1 MGGACRT
8 TIANIIFLIKFEMF
22 KKNLEKLKQD
32 LSKNN
37 IDLAIITDD
46 DSIYYLTGY
55 FDFLHMSFGRPS
67 ILLVPKDADTVL
79 ITPLIDAHLIKKN
92 CPVDKI
98 ITWNDGVDNE
108 WREEL
113 PKYIKKNV
121 KVAIEKFKISTLVL
135 NYISSLYE
143 QQSFK
148 NISPNLDLIRMV
160 KTEEELK
167 IAKSAGKVAEAMMYA
182 GKDAIGHNV
191 PEYEVALATSQAGTR
206 KAAEILDKEFQESD
220 ISPVIHFLQIMASGE
235 DLPKTHHRSSTKLIK
250 DGEPVFLCF
259 CGMTNFHKFKLGFDR
274 TFWLKEIRDESQIK
288 TYETAVRSQKA
299 ALSVLGPGVK
309 AEDIHAAYADTIQS
323 AGYPYPTF
331 RCGRAT
337 GFSMLEEPQLVS
349 GNKTVLQPGMVFAVD
364 GSANEENFRAQVG
377 DSFIITENGYEQITN
392 FSKKIEDVII

>member
-1 MGGACRT
+1 
-8 TIANIIFLIKFEMF
+8 MF
-22 KKNLEKLKQD
+22 KNNLEKLKQD
-32 LSKNN
+32 LNKNN

-46 DSIYYLTGY
+46 DSIYYFTGY
-55 FDFLHMSFGRPS
+55 FDFLHMSFGRPTN
-67 ILLVPKDADTVL
+67 LLVPKNSDTLL
-79 ITPLIDAHLIKKN
+79 ITPLIDAHLVRKN
-92 CPVDKI
+92 CPVVKI

-113 PKYIKKNV
+113 PKYIKKNIN
-121 KVAIEKFKISTLVL
+121 VAIEKFKISTLVL
-135 NYISSLYE
+135 NYLSSLFE
-143 QQSFK
+143 QKLFK
-148 NISPNLDLIRMV
+148 NITPILDLIRMV
-160 KTEEELK
+160 KTKEELK
-167 IAKSAGKVAEAMMYA
+167 IARSAGKVAEAMMHA
-182 GKDAIGHNV
+182 GKDSIGHNV

-206 KAAEILDKEFQESD
+206 KAAEILENEFIESD
-220 ISPVIHFLQIMASGE
+220 ISPLIHFLQIMASGK

-250 DGEPVFLCF
+250 NGEPIFLCF

-288 TYETAVRSQKA
+288 TYETAVKSQKA

-309 AEDIHAAYADTIQS
+309 AEDVHAAYADTIQS

-349 GNKTVLQPGMVFAVD
+349 GNKTILQPGMVFAVD

-377 DSFIITENGYEQITN
+377 DSFIVTENGYEQITN
-392 FSKKIEDVII
+392 FSKKIEDLII

>member
-1 MGGACRT
+1 
-8 TIANIIFLIKFEMF
+8 MF

-32 LSKNN
+32 LTKNN
-37 IDLAIITDD
+37 IDLAVITDD
-46 DSIYYLTGY
+46 DSIYYFTGY
-55 FDFLHMSFGRPS
+55 YDFLHMSFGRPTL
-67 ILLVPKDADTVL
+67 LLVPKDADTLL
-79 ITPLIDAHLIKKN
+79 ITPLIDAHLVKEN

-113 PKYIKKNV
+113 PKYIKKNTN
-121 KVAIEKFKISTLVL
+121 VAIEKLKISTLVL
-135 NYISSLYE
+135 NYISSLNE
-143 QQSFK
+143 QKLFK
-148 NISPNLDLIRMV
+148 NISPILDLIRMI

-167 IAKSAGKVAEAMMYA
+167 IAKSAGKVAEAMMHA

-206 KAAEILDKEFQESD
+206 KAAEILENEFKESN
-220 ISPVIHFLQIMASGE
+220 ISPLIHFLQIMASGK

-288 TYETAVRSQKA
+288 TYETAVQSQKA

-309 AEDIHAAYADTIQS
+309 AEDVHAAYAETIQS

-349 GNKTVLQPGMVFAVD
+349 GNKTILQPGMVFAVD

-392 FSKKIEDVII
+392 FSKKIEDLII

>member
-1 MGGACRT
+1 
-8 TIANIIFLIKFEMF
+8 MF

-32 LSKNN
+32 LTKNN
-37 IDLAIITDD
+37 IDLAVITDD
-46 DSIYYLTGY
+46 DSIYYFTGY
-55 FDFLHMSFGRPS
+55 YDFLHMSFGRPTL
-67 ILLVPKDADTVL
+67 LLVPKDADTLL
-79 ITPLIDAHLIKKN
+79 ITPLIDAHLVNEN

-113 PKYIKKNV
+113 PKYIKKNTN
-121 KVAIEKFKISTLVL
+121 VAIEKLKISTLVL

-143 QQSFK
+143 QKLFK
-148 NISPNLDLIRMV
+148 NISPILDLIRMI

-167 IAKSAGKVAEAMMYA
+167 IAKSAGKVAEAMMHA

-206 KAAEILDKEFQESD
+206 KAAEILENEFKESN
-220 ISPVIHFLQIMASGE
+220 ISPLIHFLQIMASGK

-250 DGEPVFLCF
+250 NGEPIFLCF

-288 TYETAVRSQKA
+288 TYETAVQSQKA

-309 AEDIHAAYADTIQS
+309 AEDVHAAYADTIQS

-337 GFSMLEEPQLVS
+337 GFSMLEEPQLVA
-349 GNKTVLQPGMVFAVD
+349 GNKTILQPGMVFAVD

-392 FSKKIEDVII
+392 FSKKIEDLII

>member
-1 MGGACRT
+1 
-8 TIANIIFLIKFEMF
+8 MF

-46 DSIYYLTGY
+46 DSIYYFTGY

-79 ITPLIDAHLIKKN
+79 ITPLIDAHLVKKN

-108 WREEL
+108 WRDEL
-113 PKYIKKNV
+113 PKYIEKNV
-121 KVAIEKFKISTLVL
+121 NVAIEKFKISTLVL

-143 QQSFK
+143 QESLK
-148 NISPNLDLIRMV
+148 NISPILDLIRMV
-160 KTEEELK
+160 KTEDELK

-288 TYETAVRSQKA
+288 TYETAVRSQQA

>member
-1 MGGACRT
+1 
-8 TIANIIFLIKFEMF
+8 MF

-32 LSKNN
+32 LTKNN
-37 IDLAIITDD
+37 IDLAVITDD
-46 DSIYYLTGY
+46 DSIYYFTGY
-55 FDFLHMSFGRPS
+55 YDFLHMSFGRPTL
-67 ILLVPKDADTVL
+67 LLVPKDADTLL
-79 ITPLIDAHLIKKN
+79 ITPLIDAHLVKEN

-113 PKYIKKNV
+113 PKYIKKNTN
-121 KVAIEKFKISTLVL
+121 VAIEKLKISTLVL
-135 NYISSLYE
+135 NYISLLYE
-143 QQSFK
+143 QKLFK
-148 NISPNLDLIRMV
+148 NISPILDLIRMI

-167 IAKSAGKVAEAMMYA
+167 IAKSAGKVAEAMMHA

-206 KAAEILDKEFQESD
+206 KAAEILENEFKESN
-220 ISPVIHFLQIMASGE
+220 ISPLIHFLQIMASGK

-288 TYETAVRSQKA
+288 TYETAVQSQKA

-309 AEDIHAAYADTIQS
+309 AEDVHAAYAETIQS

-337 GFSMLEEPQLVS
+337 GFSMLEEPQLVA
-349 GNKTVLQPGMVFAVD
+349 GNKTILQPGMVFAVD

-377 DSFIITENGYEQITN
+377 DSFVITENGYEQITN

>member
-1 MGGACRT
+1 
-8 TIANIIFLIKFEMF
+8 MF

-32 LSKNN
+32 LNINN

-46 DSIYYLTGY
+46 DSIYYFTGY
-55 FDFLHMSFGRPS
+55 YDFLHMSFGRPT
-67 ILLVPKDADTVL
+67 ILLVPKDADTLL
-79 ITPLIDAHLIKKN
+79 ITPLIDAHLVKEN

-98 ITWNDGVDNE
+98 IAWNDGVDNE

-121 KVAIEKFKISTLVL
+121 NVAIEKFKISTLVL

-143 QQSFK
+143 QESFK
-148 NISPNLDLIRMV
+148 NISPILDLIRMV

-167 IAKSAGKVAEAMMYA
+167 IAKSAGKVAEAMMHA
-182 GKDAIGHNV
+182 GKNTIGHNV

-206 KAAEILDKEFQESD
+206 KAAAILENEFKDTD
-220 ISPVIHFLQIMASGE
+220 ISPLIHFLQIMASGK

-288 TYETAVRSQKA
+288 TYETAVSSQKA

-309 AEDIHAAYADTIQS
+309 AEDVHAAYADTIQS

-349 GNKTVLQPGMVFAVD
+349 GNKTILQPGMVFAVD

-392 FSKKIEDVII
+392 FSKKIEDLII

>member
-1 MGGACRT
+1 
-8 TIANIIFLIKFEMF
+8 MF

-32 LSKNN
+32 LTKNN
-37 IDLAIITDD
+37 IDLAVITDD
-46 DSIYYLTGY
+46 DSIYYFTGY
-55 FDFLHMSFGRPS
+55 YDFLHMSFGRPTL
-67 ILLVPKDADTVL
+67 LLVPKDADTLL
-79 ITPLIDAHLIKKN
+79 ITPLIDAHLVNEN

-113 PKYIKKNV
+113 PKYIKKNTN
-121 KVAIEKFKISTLVL
+121 VAIEKLKISTLVL
-135 NYISSLYE
+135 NFISSLYE
-143 QQSFK
+143 QKLFK
-148 NISPNLDLIRMV
+148 NISPILDFIRMI

-167 IAKSAGKVAEAMMYA
+167 IAKSAGKVAEAMMHA
-182 GKDAIGHNV
+182 GKDTIGHNV

-206 KAAEILDKEFQESD
+206 KAAEILENEFKESN
-220 ISPVIHFLQIMASGE
+220 ISPLIHFLQIMASGK

-288 TYETAVRSQKA
+288 TYETAVQSQKA
-299 ALSVLGPGVK
+299 ALSILGPGVK
-309 AEDIHAAYADTIQS
+309 AEDVHAAYAETIQS

-349 GNKTVLQPGMVFAVD
+349 GNKTILQPGMVFAVD

-392 FSKKIEDVII
+392 FSKKIEDLII

>member
-1 MGGACRT
+1 
-8 TIANIIFLIKFEMF
+8 MF

-32 LSKNN
+32 LTKNN
-37 IDLAIITDD
+37 IDLAVITDD
-46 DSIYYLTGY
+46 DSIYYFTGY
-55 FDFLHMSFGRPS
+55 YDFLHMSFGRPTL
-67 ILLVPKDADTVL
+67 LLVPKDADTLL
-79 ITPLIDAHLIKKN
+79 ITPLIDAHLVKEN

-113 PKYIKKNV
+113 PKYIKKNTN
-121 KVAIEKFKISTLVL
+121 VAIEKLKISTLVL

-143 QQSFK
+143 QKLFK
-148 NISPNLDLIRMV
+148 NISPILDFIRMI

-167 IAKSAGKVAEAMMYA
+167 IAKSAGKVAEAMMHA

-206 KAAEILDKEFQESD
+206 KAAEILENEFKESN
-220 ISPVIHFLQIMASGE
+220 ISPLIHFLQIMASGK

-288 TYETAVRSQKA
+288 TYETAVQSQKA

-309 AEDIHAAYADTIQS
+309 AEDVHAAYAETIQS

-349 GNKTVLQPGMVFAVD
+349 GNKTILQPGMVFAVD

-392 FSKKIEDVII
+392 FSKKIEDLII

>member
-1 MGGACRT
+1 
-8 TIANIIFLIKFEMF
+8 MF
-22 KKNLEKLKQD
+22 KNNLEKLKQD
-32 LSKNN
+32 LNKNN

-46 DSIYYLTGY
+46 DSIYYFTGY
-55 FDFLHMSFGRPS
+55 FDFLHMSFGRPT
-67 ILLVPKDADTVL
+67 ILLVPKNSDTVL
-79 ITPLIDAHLIKKN
+79 ITPLIDAHLVRKN

-121 KVAIEKFKISTLVL
+121 KVAIEKLKISTLVL

-148 NISPNLDLIRMV
+148 NISPILDLIRMV

-206 KAAEILDKEFQESD
+206 KAAEILDKEFQEND

>member
-1 MGGACRT
+1 
-8 TIANIIFLIKFEMF
+8 MF

-32 LSKNN
+32 LTKNN
-37 IDLAIITDD
+37 IDLAVITDD
-46 DSIYYLTGY
+46 DSIYYFTGY
-55 FDFLHMSFGRPS
+55 YDFLHMSFGRPTL
-67 ILLVPKDADTVL
+67 LLVPKDADTLL
-79 ITPLIDAHLIKKN
+79 ITPLIDAHLVKEN

-113 PKYIKKNV
+113 PKYIKKNTN
-121 KVAIEKFKISTLVL
+121 VAIEKLKISTLVL
-135 NYISSLYE
+135 NFISSLYE
-143 QQSFK
+143 QKLFK
-148 NISPNLDLIRMV
+148 NISPILDLIRMI

-167 IAKSAGKVAEAMMYA
+167 IAKSAGIVAEAMMHA

-206 KAAEILDKEFQESD
+206 KAAEILENEFKESN
-220 ISPVIHFLQIMASGE
+220 ISPLIHFLQIMASGK

-288 TYETAVRSQKA
+288 TYETAVQSQKA

-309 AEDIHAAYADTIQS
+309 AEDVHAAYAETIQS

-349 GNKTVLQPGMVFAVD
+349 GNKTILQPGMVFAVD

-392 FSKKIEDVII
+392 FSKKIEDLII